1 MTLKIKAEVGWNR
14 ADPDEFCL
22 KKCPYFCKFKAMNE
36 TQTAAQLLTKR
47 FPFKP
52 TTGQTQ
58 FFEQIGAFIT
68 HEEFERYRDC
78 FLLRG
83 YAGTGKTTLIS
94 TLIKVLPRFGYK
106 SILLAPTGRAAKV
119 MSNYAKKPAQ
129 TIHRKIY
136 RQVADPGSGSLSFQ
150 RQKNY
155 HEDTLFIV
163 DEASMI
169 SDEADF
175 GGKGLLTDLIDF
187 IFENSGN
194 KLLLVGDTA
203 QLPPV
208 GRELSPALDRDFL
221 AHSFDMTV
229 FEQELTEVMRQDE
242 ESGILY
248 NATALR
254 QLLTEQA
261 PSGSGSDL
269 FNDAPTG
276 SVTEAAP
283 QIQFTTQPFKDV
295 FRMPQTRLE
304 DGIQYAYNK
313 YGRENT
319 VIICRSNK
327 SAVQYNQF
335 VRRMINQCE
344 EELDA
349 GDMLMIARN
358 NYTVLEEDSP
368 AGFLA
373 NGEFA
378 EVMKI
383 RRQEELHG
391 FRFATVTLRL
401 VDYEEQPE
409 FDAKIMLD
417 TLHSPVPSL
426 TSEQYKALYDSVM
439 KDYFY
444 IKSKKE
450 RTEAVRKDP
459 YLNALQV
466 KFAYALTCHK
476 AQGGQWSTIFIDQ
489 GFLPDGQVNQEFV
502 RWLYTALTR
511 ATDEAFLMN
520 FNPQF
525 FGKSSES
532 KDD

>member
-1 MTLKIKAEVGWNR
+1 
-14 ADPDEFCL
+14 
-22 KKCPYFCKFKAMNE
+22 MND
-36 TQTAAQLLTKR
+36 TQTAAQLLAKR
-47 FPFKP
+47 FPHKP
-52 TTGQTQ
+52 TAGQLQ
-58 FFEQIGAFIT
+58 FFEQIGVFIAR
-68 HEEFERYRDC
+68 EDFEHYRDC

-106 SILLAPTGRAAKV
+106 SVLLAPTGRAAKV
-119 MSNYAKKPAQ
+119 MANYAKKPAQ

-136 RQVADPGSGSLSFQ
+136 RQVADPASGGLSFQ
-150 RQKNY
+150 RQRNY

-169 SDEADF
+169 SDEAEH
-175 GGKGLLTDLIDF
+175 GSQGLLTDLIDF
-187 IFENSGN
+187 VFESPGN
-194 KLLLVGDTA
+194 KLMLVGDTA

-208 GRELSPALDRDFL
+208 GRDISPALDKGFL
-221 AHSFDMTV
+221 ARNFDMTV
-229 FEQELTEVMRQDE
+229 YEQELTEVMRQDE
-242 ESGILY
+242 ESGILL
-248 NATALR
+248 NATSLRSLLGDEPAPLPADLLGFDALVA
-254 QLLTEQA
+254 EPA
-261 PSGSGSDL
+261 PRPAGALAIRLDTKSYRD
-269 FNDAPTG
+269 
-276 SVTEAAP
+276 
-283 QIQFTTQPFKDV
+283 IYK
-295 FRMPQTRLE
+295 MPLTRLE
-304 DGIQYAYNK
+304 DGIRYAYDK
-313 YGRENT
+313 YGRENS
-319 VIICRSNK
+319 VILCRSNK
-327 SAVQYNQF
+327 MAVQYNQF

-358 NYTVLEEDSP
+358 NYTTLEEDSP

-383 RRQEELHG
+383 RKKEEMHG
-391 FRFATVTLRL
+391 FNFATVTLRL

-409 FDAKIMLD
+409 FEAKIILN
-417 TLHSPVPSL
+417 TLHSPTPSL
-426 TSEQYKALYDSVM
+426 NADEHRALYESVM

-450 RTEAVRKDP
+450 RAEAIRRDP

-476 AQGGQWSTIFIDQ
+476 AQGGQWSAVFIDQ
-489 GFLPDGQVNQEFV
+489 GFLPEGQVNNEFV

-511 ATDEAFLMN
+511 ATDEVYLMN
-520 FNPQF
+520 FSPQF
-525 FGKSSES
+525 FG
-532 KDD
+532 

>member
-1 MTLKIKAEVGWNR
+1 
-14 ADPDEFCL
+14 
-22 KKCPYFCKFKAMNE
+22 MND
-36 TQTAAQLLTKR
+36 TQSAAQLLAKR

-52 TTGQTQ
+52 TSGQLQ
-58 FFEQIGAFIT
+58 FFDQISTFIT
-68 HEEFERYRDC
+68 PEEQERYRDC

-83 YAGTGKTTLIS
+83 YAGTGKTTLVG

-136 RQVADPGSGSLSFQ
+136 RQVADPGSGTLAFQ

-175 GGKGLLTDLIDF
+175 GGKGLLTDLIDYV
-187 IFENSGN
+187 FENPGN
-194 KLLLVGDTA
+194 KLMLVGDTA

-208 GRELSPALDRDFL
+208 GRELSPALDRGFL
-221 AHSFDMTV
+221 ASSFDMTV

-248 NATALR
+248 NATELR
-254 QLLTEQA
+254 VLLGDTERNEPTPKAVGFDALLTDNPSTPMLDA
-261 PSGSGSDL
+261 PEIRLNVRS
-269 FNDAPTG
+269 FND
-276 SVTEAAP
+276 
-283 QIQFTTQPFKDV
+283 IYK
-295 FRMPQTRLE
+295 MPLNKLE

-319 VIICRSNK
+319 VILCRSNK
-327 SAVQYNQF
+327 TAVQYNQF
-335 VRRMINQCE
+335 IRRMIDQCE
-344 EELDA
+344 DELDT

-358 NYTVLEEDSP
+358 NYTILDDDSP

-378 EVMKI
+378 EVLKI
-383 RRQEELHG
+383 RNKEEMHG

-401 VDYEEQPE
+401 VDYEDQPD
-409 FDAKIMLD
+409 FDAKILLD
-417 TLHSPVPSL
+417 TLYSPVPSL
-426 TSEQYKALYDSVM
+426 TSDQYKALYESVQR
-439 KDYFY
+439 DYFY

-450 RTEAVRKDP
+450 RTEALRRDP

-476 AQGGQWSTIFIDQ
+476 AQGGQWNAVFIDQ
-489 GFLPDGQVNQEFV
+489 GFLPEGQVNNEFV

-511 ATDEAFLMN
+511 ATDEAYLMN

-525 FGKSSES
+525 FG
-532 KDD
+532 

>member
-1 MTLKIKAEVGWNR
+1 
-14 ADPDEFCL
+14 
-22 KKCPYFCKFKAMNE
+22 MNE
-36 TQTAAQLLTKR
+36 TQTAAELLAKR

-52 TTGQTQ
+52 TPGQTQ
-58 FFEQIGAFIT
+58 FFEQIGQFIT
-68 HEEFERYRDC
+68 HEDLALSHYRDC

-94 TLIKVLPRFGYK
+94 TLIKVLPRFAYK
-106 SILLAPTGRAAKV
+106 AVLLAPTGRAAKV
-119 MSNYAKKPAQ
+119 MANYAKKPAQ

-136 RQVADPGSGSLSFQ
+136 RQVADPGSGTLAFQ

-187 IFENSGN
+187 VFENEGN

-208 GRELSPALDRDFL
+208 GRDLSPALDRDFL
-221 AHSFDMTV
+221 TSSFDMTV
-229 FEQELTEVMRQDE
+229 YEQELTEVMRQDE
-242 ESGILY
+242 ESGILF

-254 QLLTEQA
+254 QLLTGKA
-261 PSGSGSDL
+261 D
-269 FNDAPTG
+269 TG
-276 SVTEAAP
+276 GETSPEIKFVMR
-283 QIQFTTQPFKDV
+283 PFKDV
-295 FRMPQTRLE
+295 FKMPQTRLE

-319 VIICRSNK
+319 VILCRSNK
-327 SAVQYNQF
+327 TAVQYNQF
-335 VRRMINQCE
+335 IRRMIDQRE
-344 EELDA
+344 DELDA
-349 GDMLMIARN
+349 GDLLMMTRN

-409 FDAKIMLD
+409 FEAKVMLD
-417 TLHSPVPSL
+417 TLHSPTPSL
-426 TSEQYKALYDSVM
+426 SAEQYRALYESVM

-450 RTEAVRKDP
+450 RNEAVRKDP

-476 AQGGQWSTIFIDQ
+476 AQGGQWSAVFIDQ

-520 FNPQF
+520 FNPGF
-525 FGKSSES
+525 F
-532 KDD
+532 

>member
-1 MTLKIKAEVGWNR
+1 
-14 ADPDEFCL
+14 
-22 KKCPYFCKFKAMNE
+22 MNE
-36 TQTAAQLLTKR
+36 TQTAAQLLANR

-52 TTGQTQ
+52 TPGQVQ
-58 FFEQIGAFIT
+58 FFAQIGAFIT
-68 HEEFERYRDC
+68 PEEQEHYRGC

-83 YAGTGKTTLIS
+83 YAGTGKTTLVG

-106 SILLAPTGRAAKV
+106 SVLLAPTGRAAKV
-119 MSNYAKKPAQ
+119 MTNYAKKSAQ

-136 RQVADPGSGSLSFQ
+136 RQVADPGSGTLAFQ

-169 SDEADF
+169 TDEADF
-175 GGKGLLTDLIDF
+175 GGKGLLTDLIEYV
-187 IFENSGN
+187 FENPGN
-194 KLLLVGDTA
+194 KLMLVGDTA

-208 GRELSPALDRDFL
+208 GRELSPALDRHFL
-221 AHSFDMTV
+221 ASAFDMAV
-229 FEQELTEVMRQDE
+229 YEQELTEVMRQDE

-248 NATALR
+248 NATGLRLLLSDIDLSPTPKAVGFDAL
-254 QLLTEQA
+254 LPDKPPTPA
-261 PSGSGSDL
+261 P
-269 FNDAPTG
+269 DAP
-276 SVTEAAP
+276 A
-283 QIQFTTQPFKDV
+283 IQLDV
-295 FRMPQTRLE
+295 RSFGDIYKMPANKLE

-319 VIICRSNK
+319 VILCRSNK
-327 SAVQYNQF
+327 TAVQYNQF
-335 VRRMINQCE
+335 IRRMIDQSEN
-344 EELDA
+344 ELDA
-349 GDMLMIARN
+349 GDVLMIARN
-358 NYTVLEEDSP
+358 NYTTLDEDSP

-378 EVMKI
+378 EVLKV
-383 RRQEELHG
+383 RNYEELHG

-401 VDYEEQPE
+401 IDYEEQPD
-409 FDAKIMLD
+409 FDAKIILD
-417 TLHSPVPSL
+417 TLHTPTPSL
-426 TSEQYKALYDSVM
+426 SSEQHRALYESVQ
-439 KDYFY
+439 KDFFY
-444 IKSKKE
+444 LKNKKE
-450 RTEAVRKDP
+450 RAEAIRRDP

-476 AQGGQWSTIFIDQ
+476 AQGGQWSAVFIDQ
-489 GFLPDGQVNQEFV
+489 GYLPDGQVNQEFV

-525 FGKSSES
+525 FN
-532 KDD
+532 

>member
-1 MTLKIKAEVGWNR
+1 
-14 ADPDEFCL
+14 
-22 KKCPYFCKFKAMNE
+22 MNE
-36 TQTAAQLLTKR
+36 TQTAAELLAKR
-47 FPFKP
+47 FPYKP
-52 TTGQTQ
+52 TSGQLQ
-58 FFEQIGAFIT
+58 FFDQIGTFIT
-68 HEEFERYRDC
+68 PNEVERYRDC

-83 YAGTGKTTLIS
+83 YAGTGKTTLVG
-94 TLIKVLPRFGYK
+94 TLINVLPRFGYK
-106 SILLAPTGRAAKV
+106 SVLLAPTGRAAKV

-136 RQVADPGSGSLSFQ
+136 RQVADPGSGTLAFD

-187 IFENSGN
+187 VFENKGN

-208 GRELSPALDRDFL
+208 GRELSPALDRGFL
-221 AHSFDMTV
+221 TSSFDMTV

-248 NATALR
+248 NATGLRMLLDGVADPTPKSVGFDAL
-254 QLLTEQA
+254 L
-261 PSGSGSDL
+261 
-269 FNDAPTG
+269 NDNSQV
-276 SVTEAAP
+276 SVANP
-283 QIQFTTQPFKDV
+283 PDIRLNIKSFRDIFK
-295 FRMPQTRLE
+295 MPMTKLE

-319 VIICRSNK
+319 VILCRSNK
-327 SAVQYNQF
+327 TAVQYNQF
-335 VRRMINQCE
+335 IRRMIDQCE

-378 EVMKI
+378 EVLKI
-383 RRQEELHG
+383 RHKEEIHG

-401 VDYEEQPE
+401 VDYEEQPD

-417 TLHSPVPSL
+417 TLHTPTPSL
-426 TSEQYKALYDSVM
+426 SSDQYRALYESVA

-450 RTEAVRKDP
+450 RSEAVRRDP

-476 AQGGQWSTIFIDQ
+476 AQGGQWSAVFIDQ
-489 GFLPDGQVNQEFV
+489 GFLPDGQVNNEFV
-502 RWLYTALTR
+502 RWLYTAMTR

-525 FGKSSES
+525 FE
-532 KDD
+532 

>member
-1 MTLKIKAEVGWNR
+1 
-14 ADPDEFCL
+14 
-22 KKCPYFCKFKAMNE
+22 MNE
-36 TQTAAQLLTKR
+36 TQTAAELLAKR
-47 FPFKP
+47 FPYKP
-52 TTGQTQ
+52 TPGQVQ
-58 FFEQIGAFIT
+58 FFEQIGAFIAP
-68 HEEFERYRDC
+68 EEIERYRDC

-83 YAGTGKTTLIS
+83 YAGTGKTTLVG

-106 SILLAPTGRAAKV
+106 SVLLAPTGRAAKV

-136 RQVADPGSGSLSFQ
+136 RQVSDPGSGTLAFE

-175 GGKGLLTDLIDF
+175 GGKGLLTDLIDYV
-187 IFENSGN
+187 FENSGN

-208 GRELSPALDRDFL
+208 GRELSPALDRSFL
-221 AHSFDMTV
+221 ASSFDMTV
-229 FEQELTEVMRQDE
+229 VEQELTEVMRQDE

-248 NATALR
+248 NATGLRMLLDGLEPATPKAVGFDAL
-254 QLLTEQA
+254 LNDNSPSTTET
-261 PSGSGSDL
+261 PPDIRLNVKS
-269 FNDAPTG
+269 FR
-276 SVTEAAP
+276 
-283 QIQFTTQPFKDV
+283 DV
-295 FRMPQTRLE
+295 FKMPMTKLE

-319 VIICRSNK
+319 VILCRSNK
-327 SAVQYNQF
+327 TAVQYNQF
-335 VRRMINQCE
+335 IRRMIDQCE

-378 EVMKI
+378 EVLKI
-383 RRQEELHG
+383 RHKEEIHG

-401 VDYEEQPE
+401 IDYEEQAD

-417 TLHSPVPSL
+417 TLHTPVPSL
-426 TSEQYKALYDSVM
+426 SSEQYKALYESVA

-450 RTEAVRKDP
+450 RSEAIRRDP

-476 AQGGQWSTIFIDQ
+476 AQGGQWNAVFIDQ
-489 GFLPDGQVNQEFV
+489 GFLPDGQVNNEFV
-502 RWLYTALTR
+502 RWLYTAMTR

-525 FGKSSES
+525 FG
-532 KDD
+532 

>member
-1 MTLKIKAEVGWNR
+1 
-14 ADPDEFCL
+14 
-22 KKCPYFCKFKAMNE
+22 MND
-36 TQTAAQLLTKR
+36 TQTAASLLAKR

-52 TTGQTQ
+52 TSGQLA
-58 FFEQIGAFIT
+58 FFDQISAFIST
-68 HEEFERYRDC
+68 DNPELDPYRDC

-83 YAGTGKTTLIS
+83 YAGTGKTTLVG
-94 TLIKVLPRFGYK
+94 TLIKILPRFGYK
-106 SILLAPTGRAAKV
+106 SVLLAPTGRAAKV
-119 MSNYAKKPAQ
+119 MASYSKKQAQ

-187 IFENSGN
+187 VFENPGN
-194 KLLLVGDTA
+194 KLMLVGDTA

-208 GRELSPALDRDFL
+208 GRDLSPALDRGFL
-221 AHSFDMTV
+221 ASSFDMNV
-229 FEQELTEVMRQDE
+229 YEQELTEVMRQDE
-242 ESGILY
+242 ASGILH
-248 NATALR
+248 NATDLRTLLAEQGIGTGDPTPKAVGFDALLSDGPTAPETGVPPIR
-254 QLLTEQA
+254 IDVRSFRDIFKMPLT
-261 PSGSGSDL
+261 
-269 FNDAPTG
+269 
-276 SVTEAAP
+276 
-283 QIQFTTQPFKDV
+283 K
-295 FRMPQTRLE
+295 LE
-304 DGIQYAYNK
+304 DGIRYAYNK

-319 VIICRSNK
+319 AIICRSNK
-327 SAVQYNQF
+327 TASQYNQF
-335 VRRMINQCE
+335 VRRMIDQCE
-344 EELDA
+344 DELDA

-358 NYTVLEEDSP
+358 NYTVLGDDSP

-373 NGEFA
+373 NGEFV
-378 EVMKI
+378 EVQKV
-383 RRQEELHG
+383 RQHEEVHG
-391 FRFATVTLRL
+391 FRFATVTMRL
-401 VDYEEQPE
+401 IDYEDHPDFE
-409 FDAKIMLD
+409 AKILLD

-426 TSEQYKALYDSVM
+426 TQEQSKALYESVAQ
-439 KDYFY
+439 DYFY

-450 RTEAVRKDP
+450 RTEAIRRDP

-476 AQGGQWSTIFIDQ
+476 AQGGQWNAVFIDQ
-489 GFLPDGQVNQEFV
+489 GFLPEGQVNHEFV

-511 ATDEAFLMN
+511 ATDEIYLMN

-525 FGKSSES
+525 FS
-532 KDD
+532 

>member
-1 MTLKIKAEVGWNR
+1 V
-14 ADPDEFCL
+14 
-22 KKCPYFCKFKAMNE
+22 
-36 TQTAAQLLTKR
+36 
-47 FPFKP
+47 
-52 TTGQTQ
+52 
-58 FFEQIGAFIT
+58 
-68 HEEFERYRDC
+68 
-78 FLLRG
+78 
-83 YAGTGKTTLIS
+83 S
-94 TLIKVLPRFGYK
+94 
-106 SILLAPTGRAAKV
+106 
-119 MSNYAKKPAQ
+119 
-129 TIHRKIY
+129 
-136 RQVADPGSGSLSFQ
+136 DPGSGTLAFE

-175 GGKGLLTDLIDF
+175 GGKGLLTDLIDYV
-187 IFENSGN
+187 FENKGN

-208 GRELSPALDRDFL
+208 GRELSPALDRGFL
-221 AHSFDMTV
+221 ASSFDMTV
-229 FEQELTEVMRQDE
+229 VEQELTEVMRQDE

-248 NATALR
+248 NATGLRMLLDGLEPATPKAVGFDAL
-254 QLLTEQA
+254 LNDNSPSTTET
-261 PSGSGSDL
+261 PPDIRLNVKS
-269 FNDAPTG
+269 FR
-276 SVTEAAP
+276 
-283 QIQFTTQPFKDV
+283 DV
-295 FRMPQTRLE
+295 FKMPMTKLE

-319 VIICRSNK
+319 VILCRSNK
-327 SAVQYNQF
+327 TAVQYNQF
-335 VRRMINQCE
+335 IRRMIDQCE

-378 EVMKI
+378 EVLKI
-383 RRQEELHG
+383 RHKEELHG

-401 VDYEEQPE
+401 VDYEEQAD

-417 TLHSPVPSL
+417 TLHTPVPSL
-426 TSEQYKALYDSVM
+426 SSEQYKALYESVA

-450 RTEAVRKDP
+450 RSEAIRRDP

-476 AQGGQWSTIFIDQ
+476 AQGGQWNAVFIDQ
-489 GFLPDGQVNQEFV
+489 GFLPDGQVNNEFV
-502 RWLYTALTR
+502 RWLYTAMTR

-525 FGKSSES
+525 FG
-532 KDD
+532 

>member
-1 MTLKIKAEVGWNR
+1 
-14 ADPDEFCL
+14 
-22 KKCPYFCKFKAMNE
+22 MND
-36 TQTAAQLLTKR
+36 TQTAAQLLAKR
-47 FPFKP
+47 FPHKP
-52 TTGQTQ
+52 TPGQLQ
-58 FFEQIGAFIT
+58 FFDQIGAFIAR
-68 HEEFERYRDC
+68 EEVERYRDC

-83 YAGTGKTTLIS
+83 YAGTGKTTLVG

-106 SILLAPTGRAAKV
+106 SVLLAPTGRAAKV
-119 MSNYAKKPAQ
+119 MANYAKKPAQ

-136 RQVADPGSGSLSFQ
+136 RQVADPASGTLAFQ

-169 SDEADF
+169 ADEADF
-175 GGKGLLTDLIDF
+175 GGKGLLTDLIDYV
-187 IFENSGN
+187 FENQGN

-208 GRELSPALDRDFL
+208 GRDLSPALDRGFL
-221 AHSFDMTV
+221 ASSFDMTV

-248 NATALR
+248 NATQLRTLLATADLNEPRAVGFDALLNDNAPATDIPDIR
-254 QLLTEQA
+254 LTVR
-261 PSGSGSDL
+261 PFSD
-269 FNDAPTG
+269 
-276 SVTEAAP
+276 
-283 QIQFTTQPFKDV
+283 IYK
-295 FRMPQTRLE
+295 MPLNRLE
-304 DGIQYAYNK
+304 DGIRYAYDK
-313 YGRENT
+313 YGRQNT
-319 VIICRSNK
+319 AIICRSNK
-327 SAVQYNQF
+327 TAVQYNQF
-335 VRRMINQCE
+335 IRRMIDQCE

-358 NYTVLEEDSP
+358 NYTILEEDSP

-378 EVMKI
+378 EVQKI
-383 RRQEELHG
+383 RNKEEVHG

-401 VDYEEQPE
+401 VDYDEQPDFE
-409 FDAKIMLD
+409 AKIMLD
-417 TLHSPVPSL
+417 TLHTPVPSL
-426 TSEQYKALYDSVM
+426 TAEQYRALYESVQ

-450 RTEAVRKDP
+450 RAEAVRRDP

-476 AQGGQWSTIFIDQ
+476 AQGGQWNAVFVDQ
-489 GFLPDGQVNQEFV
+489 GFLPDGQVNQEFL

-525 FGKSSES
+525 FN
-532 KDD
+532 

>member
-1 MTLKIKAEVGWNR
+1 
-14 ADPDEFCL
+14 
-22 KKCPYFCKFKAMNE
+22 MND
-36 TQTAAQLLTKR
+36 TQSAAQLLAKR

-52 TTGQTQ
+52 TSGQLQ
-58 FFEQIGAFIT
+58 FFDQISTFISPEEQ
-68 HEEFERYRDC
+68 ERYRDC

-83 YAGTGKTTLIS
+83 YAGTGKTTLVG

-136 RQVADPGSGSLSFQ
+136 RQVADPGSGTLAFQ

-175 GGKGLLTDLIDF
+175 GGKGLLTDLIDYV
-187 IFENSGN
+187 FENPGN
-194 KLLLVGDTA
+194 KLMLVGDTA

-208 GRELSPALDRDFL
+208 GRELSPALDRGFL
-221 AHSFDMTV
+221 ASSFDMTV

-248 NATALR
+248 NATELR
-254 QLLTEQA
+254 VLLGDTERNETTPKAVGFDALLTDNPSA
-261 PSGSGSDL
+261 PMLDSPDIRLNVRS
-269 FNDAPTG
+269 FND
-276 SVTEAAP
+276 
-283 QIQFTTQPFKDV
+283 IYK
-295 FRMPQTRLE
+295 MPLNKLE

-319 VIICRSNK
+319 VILCRSNK
-327 SAVQYNQF
+327 TAVQYNQF
-335 VRRMINQCE
+335 IRRIIDQCE
-344 EELDA
+344 DELDT

-358 NYTVLEEDSP
+358 NYTILDDDSP

-378 EVMKI
+378 EVLKI
-383 RRQEELHG
+383 RNKEEMHG

-401 VDYEEQPE
+401 VDYEDQPD
-409 FDAKIMLD
+409 FDAKILLD
-417 TLHSPVPSL
+417 TLYSPVPSL
-426 TSEQYKALYDSVM
+426 TSDQYKALYESVQQ
-439 KDYFY
+439 DYFY

-450 RTEAVRKDP
+450 RSEAMRRDP

-476 AQGGQWSTIFIDQ
+476 AQGGQWNAVFIDQ
-489 GFLPDGQVNQEFV
+489 GFLPEGQVNNEFV

-511 ATDEAFLMN
+511 ATDEAYLMN
-520 FNPQF
+520 FNSQF
-525 FGKSSES
+525 FG
-532 KDD
+532 

>member
-1 MTLKIKAEVGWNR
+1 
-14 ADPDEFCL
+14 
-22 KKCPYFCKFKAMNE
+22 MNE
-36 TQTAAQLLTKR
+36 TKAAAELLAKR

-52 TTGQTQ
+52 TPGQEQ
-58 FFEQIGAFIT
+58 FFEQIGHFIT
-68 HEEFERYRDC
+68 PQEVEHYRDC

-83 YAGTGKTTLIS
+83 YAGTGKTTLVG

-106 SILLAPTGRAAKV
+106 SVLLAPTGRAAKV
-119 MSNYAKKPAQ
+119 MTNYAKKAAQ

-136 RQVADPGSGSLSFQ
+136 RQVAEPGSGSLAFQ

-175 GGKGLLTDLIDF
+175 GGKGLLTDLIDYV
-187 IFENSGN
+187 FENPGN
-194 KLLLVGDTA
+194 KLMLVGDTA

-208 GRELSPALDRDFL
+208 GRELSPALDRGFL
-221 AHSFDMTV
+221 ASAFDMTV
-229 FEQELTEVMRQDE
+229 YEQELTEVMRQDE

-248 NATALR
+248 NATGLRLLLDGISATPKAVGFDALV
-254 QLLTEQA
+254 
-261 PSGSGSDL
+261 GDGSDSTPAEMPPIQL
-269 FNDAPTG
+269 NVRSFND
-276 SVTEAAP
+276 
-283 QIQFTTQPFKDV
+283 IYK
-295 FRMPQTRLE
+295 MPLMKLE
-304 DGIQYAYNK
+304 DGIRYAYDK

-319 VIICRSNK
+319 AIICRSNK
-327 SAVQYNQF
+327 TAVQYNQF
-335 VRRMINQCE
+335 VRRMIDQCE

-358 NYTVLEEDSP
+358 NYTVLDENSP

-378 EVMKI
+378 EVQKI
-383 RRQEELHG
+383 RNKEEMHG
-391 FRFATVTLRL
+391 FRFATVTLHL
-401 VDYEEQPE
+401 VDYEEQPD

-417 TLHSPVPSL
+417 TLHTPVPSL
-426 TSEQYKALYDSVM
+426 TADQYKALYESVS

-450 RTEAVRKDP
+450 RSEAIRRDP

-476 AQGGQWSTIFIDQ
+476 AQGGQWSAVFVDQ
-489 GFLPDGQVNQEFV
+489 GFLPEGQVNDEFV

-525 FGKSSES
+525 FG
-532 KDD
+532 

>member
-1 MTLKIKAEVGWNR
+1 
-14 ADPDEFCL
+14 
-22 KKCPYFCKFKAMNE
+22 MND
-36 TQTAAQLLTKR
+36 TQTAAQLLAKR
-47 FPFKP
+47 FPYKP
-52 TTGQTQ
+52 TPGQKQ
-58 FFEQIGAFIT
+58 FFEQIGTFIT
-68 HEEFERYRDC
+68 REEFERYRDC

-83 YAGTGKTTLIS
+83 YAGTGKTTLVG
-94 TLIKVLPRFGYK
+94 TLINVLPRFGYK

-136 RQVADPGSGSLSFQ
+136 RQVADPASGTLAFQ

-155 HEDTLFIV
+155 HENTLFIV

-175 GGKGLLTDLIDF
+175 GGKGLLTDLVEF
-187 IFENSGN
+187 VFENEGN
-194 KLLLVGDTA
+194 KLLLVGDMA

-208 GRELSPALDRDFL
+208 GRDLSPALDRSFL
-221 AHSFDMTV
+221 SASFDMTV

-248 NATALR
+248 NATNLRLLLDPIESTPKAVGFDAL
-254 QLLTEQA
+254 LNDNA
-261 PSGSGSDL
+261 PAQSA
-269 FNDAPTG
+269 DAPN
-276 SVTEAAP
+276 
-283 QIQFTTQPFKDV
+283 IQLNVRSFGDV
-295 FRMPQTRLE
+295 YKMPMNKLE

-319 VIICRSNK
+319 VILCRSNK
-327 SAVQYNQF
+327 TAVQYNQF
-335 VRRMINQCE
+335 VRRMIDQCE

-358 NYTVLEEDSP
+358 NYTTLDEDAP

-378 EVMKI
+378 EVLKI
-383 RRQEELHG
+383 RNKEELHG

-401 VDYEEQPE
+401 VDYEEQPDFE
-409 FDAKIMLD
+409 AKIILD
-417 TLHSPVPSL
+417 TLHSPTPSL
-426 TSEQYKALYDSVM
+426 SSEQHRALYESVQ

-450 RTEAVRKDP
+450 RAEAVRRDP

-466 KFAYALTCHK
+466 KFAYALTTHK
-476 AQGGQWSTIFIDQ
+476 SQGGQWSAVFIDQ
-489 GFLPDGQVNQEFV
+489 GYLPDGQVNQEFV

-520 FNPQF
+520 FNPAF
-525 FGKSSES
+525 FG
-532 KDD
+532 

>member
-1 MTLKIKAEVGWNR
+1 
-14 ADPDEFCL
+14 
-22 KKCPYFCKFKAMNE
+22 MND
-36 TQTAAQLLTKR
+36 TQSAAQLLAKR

-52 TTGQTQ
+52 TPGQLQ
-58 FFEQIGAFIT
+58 FFDQISTFIT
-68 HEEFERYRDC
+68 PEEQERYRDC

-83 YAGTGKTTLIS
+83 YAGTGKTTLVG

-136 RQVADPGSGSLSFQ
+136 RQVADPGSGSLAFQ

-175 GGKGLLTDLIDF
+175 GGKGLLTDLIDYV
-187 IFENSGN
+187 FENPGN
-194 KLLLVGDTA
+194 KLMLVGDTA

-208 GRELSPALDRDFL
+208 GRELSPALDRGFL
-221 AHSFDMTV
+221 ASSFDMTV

-248 NATALR
+248 NATELRVLLGEADRSANPSLPKAVGFDAL
-254 QLLTEQA
+254 LNDSSPA
-261 PSGSGSDL
+261 PVL
-269 FNDAPTG
+269 DAPDIRLNVRTFG
-276 SVTEAAP
+276 D
-283 QIQFTTQPFKDV
+283 IFK
-295 FRMPQTRLE
+295 MPLTKLE

-319 VIICRSNK
+319 VILCRSNK
-327 SAVQYNQF
+327 TAVQYNQF
-335 VRRMINQCE
+335 IRRMIDQCE
-344 EELDA
+344 DELDT

-358 NYTVLEEDSP
+358 NYTILDDDSP

-378 EVMKI
+378 EVLKI
-383 RRQEELHG
+383 RNKEEMHG

-401 VDYEEQPE
+401 VDYEDQPD
-409 FDAKIMLD
+409 FDAKILLD
-417 TLHSPVPSL
+417 TLYSPVPSL
-426 TSEQYKALYDSVM
+426 TSDQYKALYESVQQ
-439 KDYFY
+439 DYFY

-450 RTEAVRKDP
+450 RSEAMRRDP

-476 AQGGQWSTIFIDQ
+476 AQGGQWNAVFIDQ
-489 GFLPDGQVNQEFV
+489 GFLPEGQVNNEFV

-525 FGKSSES
+525 FG
-532 KDD
+532 

>member
-1 MTLKIKAEVGWNR
+1 
-14 ADPDEFCL
+14 
-22 KKCPYFCKFKAMNE
+22 MNE
-36 TQTAAQLLTKR
+36 TQTAAQLLAKR
-47 FPFKP
+47 FPYKP
-52 TTGQTQ
+52 TSGQEQ
-58 FFEQIGAFIT
+58 FFEQIGAFIA
-68 HEEFERYRDC
+68 HEDFERYRDC

-83 YAGTGKTTLIS
+83 YAGTGKTTLVG

-106 SILLAPTGRAAKV
+106 SVLLAPTGRAAKV

-136 RQVADPGSGSLSFQ
+136 RQVADPGSGTLSFE

-175 GGKGLLTDLIDF
+175 GGKGLLTDLVDYV
-187 IFENSGN
+187 FETKGN

-208 GRELSPALDRDFL
+208 GRELSPALDRIFL
-221 AHSFDMTV
+221 ANSFDMTV

-248 NATALR
+248 NATSLRMLLDGTEPTTPKAIGFDAL
-254 QLLTEQA
+254 L
-261 PSGSGSDL
+261 
-269 FNDAPTG
+269 NDNNRGATRGDGPDVVPPDIRLNVK
-276 SVTEAAP
+276 SFRD
-283 QIQFTTQPFKDV
+283 IFK
-295 FRMPQTRLE
+295 MPMTKLE

-319 VIICRSNK
+319 VILCRSNK
-327 SAVQYNQF
+327 TAVQYNQF
-335 VRRMINQCE
+335 IRRMIDQCE

-378 EVMKI
+378 EVLKI
-383 RRQEELHG
+383 RHKEEIHG

-401 VDYEEQPE
+401 VDYEEQPD

-417 TLHSPVPSL
+417 TLHTPVPSM
-426 TSEQYKALYDSVM
+426 SSDQYKALYESVS

-450 RTEAVRKDP
+450 RSEAIRRDP

-476 AQGGQWSTIFIDQ
+476 AQGGQWSAVFIDQ
-489 GFLPDGQVNQEFV
+489 GFLPDGQVNNEFV
-502 RWLYTALTR
+502 RWLYTAMTR
-511 ATDEAFLMN
+511 ATDETFLMN

-525 FGKSSES
+525 FT
-532 KDD
+532 

>member
-1 MTLKIKAEVGWNR
+1 
-14 ADPDEFCL
+14 
-22 KKCPYFCKFKAMNE
+22 MNE
-36 TQTAAQLLTKR
+36 TQTAAQLLAKR
-47 FPFKP
+47 FPYKP
-52 TTGQTQ
+52 TLGQQQ
-58 FFEQIGAFIT
+58 FFEQIGAFIVQ
-68 HEEFERYRDC
+68 EEYEHYRDC

-83 YAGTGKTTLIS
+83 YAGTGKTTLVG

-106 SILLAPTGRAAKV
+106 SVLLAPTGRAAKV
-119 MSNYAKKPAQ
+119 MASYAKKPSQ

-136 RQVADPGSGSLSFQ
+136 RQVAEPGSSQLAFQ

-169 SDEADF
+169 SDEAEF
-175 GGKGLLTDLIDF
+175 GGKGLLTDLIDYV
-187 IFENSGN
+187 FEGPGN
-194 KLLLVGDTA
+194 KLMLVGDTA

-208 GRELSPALDRDFL
+208 GRELSPALDRGFL
-221 AHSFDMTV
+221 SSSFDMTV
-229 FEQELTEVMRQDE
+229 YEQELTEVMRQEE

-248 NATALR
+248 NATNLRLLLGNVASSPKAVGFDALVNDDYNVDNMEIPPI
-254 QLLTEQA
+254 QLNVR
-261 PSGSGSDL
+261 S
-269 FNDAPTG
+269 
-276 SVTEAAP
+276 
-283 QIQFTTQPFKDV
+283 
-295 FRMPQTRLE
+295 FRDIYKMPLMKLE
-304 DGIQYAYNK
+304 DGIRYAYNK

-319 VIICRSNK
+319 AIICRSNK
-327 SAVQYNQF
+327 VAVQYNQF
-335 VRRMINQCE
+335 VRRMIDQCE

-358 NYTVLEEDSP
+358 NYTILDEDSP

-378 EVMKI
+378 EVQKI
-383 RRQEELHG
+383 RNKEEVHG

-401 VDYEEQPE
+401 VDYEDQPDFE
-409 FDAKIMLD
+409 AKILLD
-417 TLHSPVPSL
+417 TLYSPVPSL
-426 TSEQYKALYDSVM
+426 SADQYKALYESVM

-450 RTEAVRKDP
+450 RAEAVRKDP

-476 AQGGQWSTIFIDQ
+476 AQGGQWSAVFIDQ
-489 GFLPDGQVNQEFV
+489 GFLPEGQVNNEFV

-511 ATDEAFLMN
+511 STDEVFLMN

-525 FGKSSES
+525 FG
-532 KDD
+532 

>member
-1 MTLKIKAEVGWNR
+1 
-14 ADPDEFCL
+14 
-22 KKCPYFCKFKAMNE
+22 MNE
-36 TQTAAQLLTKR
+36 TQTAAQLLAKR

-52 TTGQTQ
+52 TPGQSQ
-58 FFEQIGAFIT
+58 FFEQIGQFIA
-68 HEEFERYRDC
+68 HEDFEHYRDC

-94 TLIKVLPRFGYK
+94 TLIKVLPKFGYK
-106 SILLAPTGRAAKV
+106 AILLAPTGRAAKV
-119 MSNYAKKPAQ
+119 MANYAKKPAQ

-136 RQVADPGSGSLSFQ
+136 RQVADPGSGTLAFQ

-187 IFENSGN
+187 VFETKGN

-208 GRELSPALDRDFL
+208 GRDLSPALDRDFL
-221 AHSFDMTV
+221 ASSFDMTV
-229 FEQELTEVMRQDE
+229 YEQELTEVMRQDE
-242 ESGILY
+242 ESGILF

-254 QLLTEQA
+254 QLLVAKT
-261 PSGSGSDL
+261 
-269 FNDAPTG
+269 DAEPD
-276 SVTEAAP
+276 VKFVLKP
-283 QIQFTTQPFKDV
+283 FTDV
-295 FRMPQTRLE
+295 FKMPQTRLE

-319 VIICRSNK
+319 VILCRSNK

-335 VRRMINQCE
+335 IRRMIDQRE
-344 EELDA
+344 DELDA
-349 GDMLMIARN
+349 GDLLMMTRN

-383 RRQEELHG
+383 RRKEELHG

-409 FDAKIMLD
+409 FEAKIMLD
-417 TLHSPVPSL
+417 TLHSPTPSL
-426 TSEQYKALYDSVM
+426 NAEQYRALYESVM

-450 RTEAVRKDP
+450 RNEAVRKDV

-476 AQGGQWSTIFIDQ
+476 AQGGQWSAIFIDQ

-520 FNPQF
+520 FNPGF
-525 FGKSSES
+525 FS
-532 KDD
+532 

>member
-1 MTLKIKAEVGWNR
+1 
-14 ADPDEFCL
+14 
-22 KKCPYFCKFKAMNE
+22 MNE
-36 TQTAAQLLTKR
+36 TQTAADLLAKR

-52 TTGQTQ
+52 TPGQLA
-58 FFEQIGAFIT
+58 FFEKIGAFIT
-68 HEEFERYRDC
+68 PEDVEHYRDC

-83 YAGTGKTTLIS
+83 YAGTGKTTLVG

-106 SILLAPTGRAAKV
+106 SVLLAPTGRAAKV
-119 MSNYAKKPAQ
+119 MTNYAKKPAQ

-136 RQVADPGSGSLSFQ
+136 RQVAEPGSGSMAFQ

-169 SDEADF
+169 TDEADF

-187 IFENSGN
+187 VFENPGN
-194 KLLLVGDTA
+194 KLMLVGDTA

-208 GRELSPALDRDFL
+208 GRTLSPALDGGFL
-221 AHSFDMTV
+221 ASSFDMTV
-229 FEQELTEVMRQDE
+229 HEQELTEVMRQDE
-242 ESGILY
+242 ASGILY
-248 NATALR
+248 NATGLRVLLGNLDPTPKAVGFDALLNDSPVVSAAEIPAI
-254 QLLTEQA
+254 QLNVRSFTDIYKMPLT
-261 PSGSGSDL
+261 
-269 FNDAPTG
+269 
-276 SVTEAAP
+276 
-283 QIQFTTQPFKDV
+283 K
-295 FRMPQTRLE
+295 LE
-304 DGIQYAYNK
+304 DGVRYAYDK

-319 VIICRSNK
+319 AIICRSNK
-327 SAVQYNQF
+327 TAVQYNQF
-335 VRRMINQCE
+335 VRRMIDQCE

-358 NYTVLEEDSP
+358 NYTILDDDSP

-378 EVMKI
+378 EVQKI
-383 RRQEELHG
+383 RNKEEMHG

-409 FDAKIMLD
+409 FEAKIMLD
-417 TLHSPVPSL
+417 TLHTSVPSL
-426 TSEQYKALYDSVM
+426 TSDQYKALYESVSQ
-439 KDYFY
+439 DFFY
-444 IKSKKE
+444 IKNKKE
-450 RTEAVRKDP
+450 RSEAIRRDP

-476 AQGGQWSTIFIDQ
+476 AQGGQWSAVFVDQ
-489 GFLPDGQVNQEFV
+489 GFLPDGQVNDEFI

-511 ATDEAFLMN
+511 ATDELFLMN
-520 FNPQF
+520 FNPDF
-525 FGKSSES
+525 FG
-532 KDD
+532 

>member
-1 MTLKIKAEVGWNR
+1 
-14 ADPDEFCL
+14 
-22 KKCPYFCKFKAMNE
+22 MNE
-36 TQTAAQLLTKR
+36 TQTAAQLLAKR

-52 TTGQTQ
+52 TPGQSQ
-58 FFEQIGAFIT
+58 FFEQIGTFIT
-68 HEEFERYRDC
+68 HEDFEHYRDC

-83 YAGTGKTTLIS
+83 YAGTGKTTLVG

-119 MSNYAKKPAQ
+119 MTSYAKKPAQ

-136 RQVADPGSGSLSFQ
+136 RQVADPGSGTLAFQ

-187 IFENSGN
+187 VFENPGN
-194 KLLLVGDTA
+194 KLMLVGDTA

-208 GRELSPALDRDFL
+208 GRELSPALDRGFL
-221 AHSFDMTV
+221 ASAFDMTV
-229 FEQELTEVMRQDE
+229 YEQELTEVMRQDE

-248 NATALR
+248 NATGLRMLLDTDASPTPKAVGFDALLSDKPTASSADAPAI
-254 QLLTEQA
+254 QLNVR
-261 PSGSGSDL
+261 S
-269 FNDAPTG
+269 FND
-276 SVTEAAP
+276 
-283 QIQFTTQPFKDV
+283 IYK
-295 FRMPQTRLE
+295 MPLTKLE
-304 DGIQYAYNK
+304 DGIRYAYDK

-319 VIICRSNK
+319 AIICRSNK
-327 SAVQYNQF
+327 TAVQYNQF
-335 VRRMINQCE
+335 VRRMIDQCE

-358 NYTVLEEDSP
+358 NYTILDEESP

-373 NGEFA
+373 NGEFV
-378 EVMKI
+378 EVQKI
-383 RRQEELHG
+383 RNKEEMHG

-401 VDYEEQPE
+401 VDYEDQPD

-417 TLHSPVPSL
+417 TLHTSVPSL
-426 TSEQYKALYDSVM
+426 ASDQYKALYESVM

-450 RTEAVRKDP
+450 RSEAIKRDP

-476 AQGGQWSTIFIDQ
+476 AQGGQWSAVFVDQ
-489 GFLPDGQVNQEFV
+489 GFLPDGQVNDEFV

-520 FNPQF
+520 FNAQF
-525 FGKSSES
+525 FN
-532 KDD
+532 

>member
-1 MTLKIKAEVGWNR
+1 
-14 ADPDEFCL
+14 
-22 KKCPYFCKFKAMNE
+22 MNE
-36 TQTAAQLLTKR
+36 TQTAAQLLAKR

-52 TTGQTQ
+52 TPGQSQ
-58 FFEQIGAFIT
+58 FFEQIGTFIT
-68 HEEFERYRDC
+68 HEDFEHYRDC

-83 YAGTGKTTLIS
+83 YAGTGKTTLVG

-106 SILLAPTGRAAKV
+106 SVLLAPTGRAAKV
-119 MSNYAKKPAQ
+119 MTSYAKKSAQ

-136 RQVADPGSGSLSFQ
+136 RQVADPGSGTLAFQ

-187 IFENSGN
+187 VFENPGN
-194 KLLLVGDTA
+194 KLMLVGDTA

-208 GRELSPALDRDFL
+208 GRELSPALDRGFL
-221 AHSFDMTV
+221 ASAFDMTV
-229 FEQELTEVMRQDE
+229 YEQELTEVMRQDE

-248 NATALR
+248 NATGLRMLLDNDASPTPKAVGFDALLSDKPTVSSADTPAI
-254 QLLTEQA
+254 QLNVR
-261 PSGSGSDL
+261 S
-269 FNDAPTG
+269 FND
-276 SVTEAAP
+276 
-283 QIQFTTQPFKDV
+283 IFK
-295 FRMPQTRLE
+295 MPLTKLE
-304 DGIQYAYNK
+304 DGIRYAYDK

-319 VIICRSNK
+319 AIICRSNK
-327 SAVQYNQF
+327 TAVQYNQF
-335 VRRMINQCE
+335 VRRMIDQCE

-358 NYTVLEEDSP
+358 NYTILDEESP

-373 NGEFA
+373 NGEFV
-378 EVMKI
+378 EVQKI
-383 RRQEELHG
+383 RNKEEMHG

-401 VDYEEQPE
+401 VDYEDQPD

-417 TLHSPVPSL
+417 TLHTSVPSL
-426 TSEQYKALYDSVM
+426 ASDQYKALYESVM

-450 RTEAVRKDP
+450 RSEAIKRDP
-459 YLNALQV
+459 YLNAL
-466 KFAYALTCHK
+466 T
-476 AQGGQWSTIFIDQ
+476 
-489 GFLPDGQVNQEFV
+489 GQV
-502 RWLYTALTR
+502 RLRPHL
-511 ATDEAFLMN
+511 
-520 FNPQF
+520 PQSAGGSVECRF
-525 FGKSSES
+525 CGSGLFARRSGER
-532 KDD
+532 

>member
-1 MTLKIKAEVGWNR
+1 
-14 ADPDEFCL
+14 
-22 KKCPYFCKFKAMNE
+22 MNE
-36 TQTAAQLLTKR
+36 TQTAAQLLAKR
-47 FPFKP
+47 FPYKP
-52 TTGQTQ
+52 TSGQVQ
-58 FFEQIGAFIT
+58 FFDQIGDFIA

-83 YAGTGKTTLIS
+83 YAGTGKTTLVG

-106 SILLAPTGRAAKV
+106 SVLLAPTGRAAKV

-136 RQVADPGSGSLSFQ
+136 RQVADPGSGTLAFE

-175 GGKGLLTDLIDF
+175 GGKGLLTDLIDYV
-187 IFENSGN
+187 FETKGN

-208 GRELSPALDRDFL
+208 GRELSPALDRNFL
-221 AHSFDMTV
+221 ANSFDMTV

-248 NATALR
+248 NATGLRMLLDNPEPPKPKVVGFDAL
-254 QLLTEQA
+254 L
-261 PSGSGSDL
+261 
-269 FNDAPTG
+269 NDNSRTDGPTVDPPDIRLNVK
-276 SVTEAAP
+276 S
-283 QIQFTTQPFKDV
+283 FRDV
-295 FRMPQTRLE
+295 FKMPMTKLE

-319 VIICRSNK
+319 VILCRSNK
-327 SAVQYNQF
+327 TAVQYNQF
-335 VRRMINQCE
+335 IRRMIDQCE

-378 EVMKI
+378 EVLKI
-383 RRQEELHG
+383 RHKEELHG
-391 FRFATVTLRL
+391 FRYATVTLRL
-401 VDYEEQPE
+401 VDYEEQPD

-417 TLHSPVPSL
+417 TLHTPVPSL
-426 TSEQYKALYDSVM
+426 SSEQYKALYESVS

-450 RTEAVRKDP
+450 RSEAIRRDP

-476 AQGGQWSTIFIDQ
+476 AQGGQWSAVFIDQ
-489 GFLPDGQVNQEFV
+489 GFLPDGQVNNEFV
-502 RWLYTALTR
+502 RWLYTAMTR

-525 FGKSSES
+525 FT
-532 KDD
+532 

>member
-1 MTLKIKAEVGWNR
+1 
-14 ADPDEFCL
+14 
-22 KKCPYFCKFKAMNE
+22 MNE
-36 TQTAAQLLTKR
+36 THTAAQLLAKR
-47 FPFKP
+47 FPYKP
-52 TTGQTQ
+52 TSGQEQ

-68 HEEFERYRDC
+68 HEEFEHYRDC

-83 YAGTGKTTLIS
+83 YAGTGKTTLVG

-106 SILLAPTGRAAKV
+106 SVLLAPTGRAAKV
-119 MSNYAKKPAQ
+119 MSSYAKKPAQ

-136 RQVADPGSGSLSFQ
+136 RQVADPASGMLSFQ

-187 IFENSGN
+187 VFENQGN

-208 GRELSPALDRDFL
+208 GRELSPALDRGFL
-221 AHSFDMTV
+221 AAQFDMTV
-229 FEQELTEVMRQDE
+229 YEQELTEVMRQDE

-248 NATALR
+248 NATNLR
-254 QLLTEQA
+254 TLLSGTLSPAPKAVSFETLLGTDSAESAAEAPPIQLNVR
-261 PSGSGSDL
+261 SFSD
-269 FNDAPTG
+269 
-276 SVTEAAP
+276 
-283 QIQFTTQPFKDV
+283 IYK
-295 FRMPQTRLE
+295 MPANKLE

-319 VIICRSNK
+319 VILCRSNK
-327 SAVQYNQF
+327 TAVQYNQF
-335 VRRMINQCE
+335 VRRMIDQCE

-358 NYTVLEEDSP
+358 NYTTLEEDSP

-378 EVMKI
+378 EVLKI
-383 RRQEELHG
+383 RNHEEIHG

-401 VDYEEQPE
+401 VDYEEQPDFE
-409 FDAKIMLD
+409 AKIMLD
-417 TLHSPVPSL
+417 TLHSPTPSL
-426 TSEQYKALYDSVM
+426 SSEQHKALYESVQR
-439 KDYFY
+439 DYFY
-444 IKSKKE
+444 ITSKKE
-450 RTEAVRKDP
+450 RTEAIRRDP

-476 AQGGQWSTIFIDQ
+476 AQGGQWSAVFVDQ
-489 GFLPDGQVNQEFV
+489 GYLPDGQVNQEFV

-525 FGKSSES
+525 FG
-532 KDD
+532 

>member
-1 MTLKIKAEVGWNR
+1 
-14 ADPDEFCL
+14 
-22 KKCPYFCKFKAMNE
+22 MNE
-36 TQTAAQLLTKR
+36 TQTAAELLAKR
-47 FPFKP
+47 FPYKP
-52 TTGQTQ
+52 TSGQLQ
-58 FFEQIGAFIT
+58 FFDQIGTFIT
-68 HEEFERYRDC
+68 PDEVERYRDC

-83 YAGTGKTTLIS
+83 YAGTGKTTLVG
-94 TLIKVLPRFGYK
+94 TLINVLPRFGYK
-106 SILLAPTGRAAKV
+106 SVLLAPTGRAAKV

-136 RQVADPGSGSLSFQ
+136 RQVADPGSGTLAFD

-187 IFENSGN
+187 VFENKGN

-208 GRELSPALDRDFL
+208 GRELSPALDRGFL
-221 AHSFDMTV
+221 TSSFDMTV

-248 NATALR
+248 NATGLRMLLDGVADPTPKSVGFDAL
-254 QLLTEQA
+254 L
-261 PSGSGSDL
+261 
-269 FNDAPTG
+269 NDNSQV
-276 SVTEAAP
+276 SVANP
-283 QIQFTTQPFKDV
+283 PDIRLNIKSFRDIFK
-295 FRMPQTRLE
+295 MPMTKLE

-319 VIICRSNK
+319 VILCRSNK
-327 SAVQYNQF
+327 TAVQYNQF
-335 VRRMINQCE
+335 IRRMIDQCE

-378 EVMKI
+378 EVLKI
-383 RRQEELHG
+383 RHKEEIHG

-401 VDYEEQPE
+401 VDYEEQPD

-417 TLHSPVPSL
+417 TLHTPTPSL
-426 TSEQYKALYDSVM
+426 SSDQYRALYESVA

-450 RTEAVRKDP
+450 RSEAVRRDP

-476 AQGGQWSTIFIDQ
+476 AQGGQWSAVFIDQ
-489 GFLPDGQVNQEFV
+489 GFLPDGQVNNEFV
-502 RWLYTALTR
+502 RWLYTAMTR

-525 FGKSSES
+525 FE
-532 KDD
+532 

>member
-1 MTLKIKAEVGWNR
+1 
-14 ADPDEFCL
+14 
-22 KKCPYFCKFKAMNE
+22 MNE
-36 TQTAAQLLTKR
+36 TQTAAQLLAKR
-47 FPFKP
+47 FPYKP
-52 TTGQTQ
+52 TPGQEQ
-58 FFEQIGAFIT
+58 FFEQIGAFIA
-68 HEEFERYRDC
+68 HENFERYRDC

-83 YAGTGKTTLIS
+83 YAGTGKTTLVG

-106 SILLAPTGRAAKV
+106 SVLLAPTGRAAKV

-136 RQVADPGSGSLSFQ
+136 RQVADPGSGTLAFE

-175 GGKGLLTDLIDF
+175 GGKGLLTDLVDYV
-187 IFENSGN
+187 FETKGN

-208 GRELSPALDRDFL
+208 GRELSPALDRNFL
-221 AHSFDMTV
+221 ANSFDMTV

-248 NATALR
+248 NATGLRMLLNGPEPATPKAVGFDAL
-254 QLLTEQA
+254 LNDSNQA
-261 PSGSGSDL
+261 TARGDGPEVVPPDIRLDVKSFQD
-269 FNDAPTG
+269 
-276 SVTEAAP
+276 
-283 QIQFTTQPFKDV
+283 IFK
-295 FRMPQTRLE
+295 MPMTKLE

-319 VIICRSNK
+319 VILCRSNK
-327 SAVQYNQF
+327 TAVQYNQF
-335 VRRMINQCE
+335 IRRMIDQCE

-378 EVMKI
+378 EVLKI
-383 RRQEELHG
+383 RHKEEVHG

-401 VDYEEQPE
+401 VDYEEQPD

-417 TLHSPVPSL
+417 TLHTPVPSL
-426 TSEQYKALYDSVM
+426 SSEQYKALYENVA

-450 RTEAVRKDP
+450 RSEAIRRDP
-459 YLNALQV
+459 YLNAIQV

-476 AQGGQWSTIFIDQ
+476 AQGGQWSAVFIDQ
-489 GFLPDGQVNQEFV
+489 GYLPDGQVNNEFV
-502 RWLYTALTR
+502 RWLYTAMTR
-511 ATDEAFLMN
+511 ATDETFLMN

-525 FGKSSES
+525 FS
-532 KDD
+532 

>member
-1 MTLKIKAEVGWNR
+1 
-14 ADPDEFCL
+14 
-22 KKCPYFCKFKAMNE
+22 MNE
-36 TQTAAQLLTKR
+36 TQTAAQLLAKR

-52 TTGQTQ
+52 TPGQSQ
-58 FFEQIGAFIT
+58 FFEQIGTFIT
-68 HEEFERYRDC
+68 PEDIEHYRDC

-106 SILLAPTGRAAKV
+106 AVLLAPTGRAAKV
-119 MSNYAKKPAQ
+119 MANYAKKPAQ

-136 RQVADPGSGSLSFQ
+136 RQVADPGSGTLAFQ

-187 IFENSGN
+187 VFETPGN

-208 GRELSPALDRDFL
+208 GRDLSPALDRDFL
-221 AHSFDMTV
+221 ASTFDMTV
-229 FEQELTEVMRQDE
+229 YEQELTEVMRQDE
-242 ESGILY
+242 ESGILF

-254 QLLTEQA
+254 QLLNA
-261 PSGSGSDL
+261 K
-269 FNDAPTG
+269 
-276 SVTEAAP
+276 TEAEPAIKFVLKP
-283 QIQFTTQPFKDV
+283 YKDV
-295 FRMPQTRLE
+295 FKMPQTRLE

-319 VIICRSNK
+319 VILCRSNK

-335 VRRMINQCE
+335 IRRMIDQRE
-344 EELDA
+344 DELDA
-349 GDMLMIARN
+349 GDLLMMTRN
-358 NYTVLEEDSP
+358 NYTVLDEDSP

-378 EVMKI
+378 EVMRI
-383 RRQEELHG
+383 RRKEELHG

-409 FDAKIMLD
+409 FEAKVMLD
-417 TLHSPVPSL
+417 TLHSPTPSL
-426 TSEQYKALYDSVM
+426 NAEQYRTLYESVM

-450 RTEAVRKDP
+450 RNEAVRKDV

-476 AQGGQWSTIFIDQ
+476 AQGGQWSAIFIDQ

-520 FNPQF
+520 FNPGF
-525 FGKSSES
+525 FS
-532 KDD
+532 